1 MFLDDEATS
10 AMDAAA
16 EARCYEALRAAVPL
30 VVSVAHRPA
39 VARYHT
45 HVLERGASPEA
56 PWEFGVLR

>member
-1 MFLDDEATS
+1 
-10 AMDAAA
+10 MDADA